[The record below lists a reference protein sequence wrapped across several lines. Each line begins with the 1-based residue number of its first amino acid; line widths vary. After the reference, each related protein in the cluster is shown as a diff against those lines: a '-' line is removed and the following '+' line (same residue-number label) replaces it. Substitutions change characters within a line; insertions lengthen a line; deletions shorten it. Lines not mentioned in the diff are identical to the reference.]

1 MLKDWMIGDW
11 DDNVGWMIMIEMII
25 NMIVNDE
32 KSHPKQ
38 FYGNTGGLDHD
49 VDNYDEEFNTM
60 WCHCLRKNYETVH
73 DHCHHTGKYRGA
85 AI

>member
-32 KSHPKQ
+32 KSHPK
-38 FYGNTGGLDHD
+38 
-49 VDNYDEEFNTM
+49 
-60 WCHCLRKNYETVH
+60 
-73 DHCHHTGKYRGA
+73 
-85 AI
+85 